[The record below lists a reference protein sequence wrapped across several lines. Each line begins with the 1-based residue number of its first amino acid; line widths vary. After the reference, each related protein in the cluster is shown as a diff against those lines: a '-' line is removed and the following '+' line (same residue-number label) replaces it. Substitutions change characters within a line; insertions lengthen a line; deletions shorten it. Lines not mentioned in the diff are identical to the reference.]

1 MMLYISVS
9 INFRRNKLGLIIY
22 KIYWNENLLPRIQ
35 SITLL
40 KHRVYLWLLILSPNE
55 DMSFYIRPKFLFQT
69 FAFKCIPRS
78 F

>member
-22 KIYWNENLLPRIQ
+22 KIYWNENLPPGIQ

-40 KHRVYLWLLILSPNE
+40 KTSDIPLAAH
-55 DMSFYIRPKFLFQT
+55 
-69 FAFKCIPRS
+69 FKP
-78 F
+78 